1 MNKIIVS
8 CIIAACAAL
17 LALSCGQQQ
26 AQTVSYT
33 VSHDSLVKRG
43 AYLVTLAG
51 CGDCHTPR
59 VMTPMGPAPDTTRIL
74 SGHPA
79 GSQVPPVNQEAI
91 KAGWALFG
99 PEGTA
104 VATPLGVS
112 FSANITSD
120 ETGIGNW
127 SFEQF
132 KTAMTRGKY
141 KGMEG
146 NRDLLP
152 PMPWPNYAQMDTLD
166 LRAIFTY
173 LQSTKPVNN
182 LVPMPIMVTP
192 PEDDREHRPT
202 H

>member
-1 MNKIIVS
+1 MAI
-8 CIIAACAAL
+8 L
-17 LALSCGQQQ
+17 LFSCGNEPAGTETPVISQ
-26 AQTVSYT
+26 
-33 VSHDSLVKRG
+33 DSLVKRG

-59 VMTPMGPAPDTTRIL
+59 VMTAMGPAPDTTRLL

-79 GSQVPPVNQEAI
+79 SSQIPPVNQEAI

-112 FSANITSD
+112 FAANITSD
-120 ETGIGNW
+120 ASGIGNW

-132 KTAMTRGKY
+132 KTAMTKGKY
-141 KGMEG
+141 KGLEN

-152 PMPWPNYAQMDTLD
+152 PMPWPNYVHMDTLD

-173 LQSTKPVNN
+173 LQSTKPVDNV
-182 LVPMPIMVTP
+182 VPMPQLTT
-192 PEDDREHRPT
+192 R
-202 H
+202 